1 MKLRIR
7 IAFLLFFGL
16 IAAAAASFAPAD
28 GAMAFTVSMEQ
39 PNTHLY
45 HVVLRCDGLKGE
57 TQDFKIPVWMP
68 GYYGIIDYA
77 GKIQNFKVENGSG
90 APLAWEKSS
99 ANSWKVRTGNAP
111 SVTVSYDVLAD
122 IQFIVNSYLDENRAY
137 IAPVGVFM
145 HVGGLLAHPVTV
157 TVEPYAKWTGVVTG
171 LDPVPGKPNTFSAP
185 DFDVLYDCPI
195 LAGNLD
201 TVSFEV
207 RGVPHRF
214 VGWNLGEFDRT
225 AFASDMKRMVEA
237 AVGIVGEI
245 PYTHYTF
252 LSVGPGQGGIE
263 HTNSTAVSLGGLG
276 GERGYRGSLGFLA
289 HEYFHLYN
297 VKTIRPIELGPFD
310 YDKANRTR
318 LLWVSEGFTSYYQN
332 LILRRAGL
340 TAAEDSLRSFGSTI
354 AGLESRPG
362 RLVQTAA
369 ESSWAS
375 WDQGPFG
382 GDPDK
387 AISYYEKGAVIGLL
401 LDFKIRHETKNAKS
415 LDDVMKTLY
424 REYYK
429 EKKRGFSES
438 ELREVCERIAGAP
451 LDEIFEYANTVK
463 AIDYPKY
470 LAFAGLTASLP
481 RELDEAD
488 LGAAARDMNGK
499 LIVGR
504 IDRNSPA
511 GRAGL
516 AARDEI
522 LALDGARV
530 DARAMDALIA
540 AKNPGDTVKVRYARE
555 GKEAEIA
562 VALGKKIDRGY
573 RLTRVPDPDPL
584 QAAIYK
590 DWMRE

>member
-1 MKLRIR
+1 MRLRLR

-16 IAAAAASFAPAD
+16 IAAAAATGAPAD
-28 GAMAFTVSMEQ
+28 VTMAFTVSMEQ

-45 HVVLRCDGLKGE
+45 HVVLRCDGLEGE

-77 GKIQNFKVENGSG
+77 GKIQNFKAENGSG
-90 APLAWEKSS
+90 APLAWEKST
-99 ANSWKVRTGNAP
+99 ANAWKVRTGNAP

-157 TVEPYAKWTGVVTG
+157 TVEPYAKWTGVATG

-214 VGWNLGEFDRT
+214 VGWNLGEFDRA
-225 AFASDMKRMVEA
+225 AFASDLKRMVEA
-237 AVGIVGEI
+237 AVEVVGEI
-245 PYTHYTF
+245 PYPHYTF
-252 LSVGPGQGGIE
+252 LAVGPGQGGIE

-276 GERGYRGSLGFLA
+276 GDRGYRGSLGFLA

-297 VKTIRPIELGPFD
+297 VKTIRPVELGPFD
-310 YDKANRTR
+310 YDRGNRTR

-340 TAAEDSLRSFGSTI
+340 ATAEDVLRSFGSSI

-401 LDFKIRHETKNAKS
+401 LDLKIRHETKNAKS

-429 EKKRGFSES
+429 EKKRGFTES
-438 ELREVCERIAGAP
+438 EFREVCERIAGAP
-451 LDEIFEYANTVK
+451 LNEIFEYANTVK
-463 AIDYPKY
+463 ALDYPKY
-470 LAFAGLTASLP
+470 LAYAGLAASLP

-499 LIVGR
+499 LVVGR

-540 AKNPGDTVKVRYARE
+540 AKKPGDMVKVRYARE

-573 RLTRVPDPDPL
+573 RLTRIPGPDPL